1 VLEFSRN
8 GEQGVSNNR
17 HHGALVLA
25 LSIVLTDPRR
35 ADRIRAL
42 TSCDTME
49 YADFMMESRRRPGA
63 VNLPSSGWQRL
74 RSGVPRISAV
84 ISETG
89 TSCVQSGVGFS
100 SCIARTA
107 TGH

>member
-1 VLEFSRN
+1 VLEYSRN

-17 HHGALVLA
+17 QHGALVLA
-25 LSIVLTDPRR
+25 LSIVLTDARR

-49 YADFMMESRRRPGA
+49 YDDFMMESRRRPGA
-63 VNLPSSGWQRL
+63 VIVPSSGWQRL
-74 RSGVPRISAV
+74 QSAVPRISAV

-100 SCIARTA
+100 SCIAGAA
-107 TGH
+107 TDH